1 VVPAAKKKE
10 GRYINPNKLACV
22 CACVVCLAVDVS
34 LQLCTTDRRR

>member
-22 CACVVCLAVDVS
+22 CVPVS
-34 LQLCTTDRRR
+34 SALR